1 MSEISQSVDVT
12 IIVVSFNTCDLTYQ
26 CLKSI
31 YLQARAVTFEVLVVD
46 NASTD
51 RSAQIVA
58 EHFPQVKLIANTEN
72 RGFAAA
78 NNQAFAIARGRHV
91 LLLNSDTIVLDSA
104 IDKCVEYADEHPD
117 IGALGPKVLWP
128 AGDHQSS
135 AFRFP
140 SLLVLLFQ
148 SIGLP
153 DHSWLNYDRYGARN
167 WDKTHDVDVIAGCF
181 LMVRSEIIQ
190 TVGMLDEDFFLYGEE
205 AEWCYRIKKANWH
218 IVYWPGAQIIHIKGG
233 SSGKDT
239 DPRAILVKRAMGL
252 VLLEKIRGTAVTW
265 VGNLIMTFAL
275 LPRIPVWSIRSF
287 RAQRDGR
294 SAEMLKGHIR
304 IIAFHLKCLVIPAWR
319 RGTFWA

>member
-31 YLQARAVTFEVLVVD
+31 YLQARAVTFEVIVVD

-167 WDKTHDVDVIAGCF
+167 WDKTH
-181 LMVRSEIIQ
+181 
-190 TVGMLDEDFFLYGEE
+190 
-205 AEWCYRIKKANWH
+205 
-218 IVYWPGAQIIHIKGG
+218 GG
-233 SSGKDT
+233 
-239 DPRAILVKRAMGL
+239 RYHA
-252 VLLEKIRGTAVTW
+252 
-265 VGNLIMTFAL
+265 
-275 LPRIPVWSIRSF
+275 
-287 RAQRDGR
+287 
-294 SAEMLKGHIR
+294 
-304 IIAFHLKCLVIPAWR
+304 
-319 RGTFWA
+319 